1 MTTEGGGGPKLPE
14 KGGPDFP
21 LLASHR
27 RVPSQHPGPSELGR
41 DTAEA
46 GRNAA
51 TERVEGL
58 QRLSDDQVGQI
69 KVLMEFVRGAL
80 DDRIEGRI
88 RRALDERERT
98 KDRDG

>member
-1 MTTEGGGGPKLPE
+1 METL
-14 KGGPDFP
+14 
-21 LLASHR
+21 
-27 RVPSQHPGPSELGR
+27 QQ
-41 DTAEA
+41 
-46 GRNAA
+46 
-51 TERVEGL
+51 RVEGL
-58 QRLSDDQVGQI
+58 QRLSDDQAGQI